1 MKAKPKYIKDEA
13 PVEQEEKELGDLVII
28 IDEAA
33 QLQQEKEGLNKRI
46 KDINAQMAERESLA
60 LELMEDAGIGEF
72 KTESGH
78 FAKKREF
85 VNAKIEDN
93 AKFLADL
100 QERGEEG
107 LVQIGVS
114 GVIYAD
120 FESYFKSVH
129 GREFSANEV
138 KLTVHYQRLQS
149 YVKERGEE
157 NEPEGLNI
165 NRFLTVKIKRRK

>member
-1 MKAKPKYIKDEA
+1 MKTKPGYIKDEA
-13 PVEQEEKELGDLVII
+13 PVEVADKELDKLVII
-28 IDEAA
+28 VNEAA

-46 KDINAQMAERESLA
+46 KDIDEALAEREGLA
-60 LELMEDAGIGEF
+60 LDLMEDAGIGEF
-72 KTESGH
+72 TTESGH
-78 FAKKREF
+78 SVKKREF
-85 VNAKIEDN
+85 VNAKIKDN

-100 QERGEEG
+100 QARGEEG

-129 GREFSANEV
+129 GREFGANEV
-138 KLTVHYQRLQS
+138 KLSVHYQTLQS

-157 NEPEGLNI
+157 NEPDGLDI
-165 NRFLTVKIKRRK
+165 NRYLTVKIKRRK